1 MRKTEYHPGSD
12 GFHDLYLGHGIYIHW
27 LRNTLCKTIR
37 LDLTL
42 SQPLSK
48 PENALAALISRLGER
63 GTVSLPTMQEI
74 GRAVDQLYG
83 AYLSTGVSVLG
94 NRHLLSVSLEVL
106 APQYVEKRDRSDLL
120 PKALDIVRQIA
131 MDPLTEGWQFRE
143 RYVEQEKQVLLEQ
156 ITSICGDRMAY
167 ALGRCAD
174 EVDGMRITPLGSE
187 EDIKKIDSVSLASFH
202 REFLQRSEVHFYFS
216 GSVSAED
223 VILVS
228 RCVPLWFKA
237 VEREHSG
244 GKGPIEDAL
253 KRLNS
258 VRRIYEIGQTKQG
271 KLVYGFQVPSARNLR
286 SYVLLLLLNA
296 LLGGEGTSFLY
307 RYLREETRLCYFIE
321 SQIDPPL
328 GKGYVLANVE
338 PEAYQKALEEI
349 ERGID
354 DLRKGRVSEQD
365 WTRAKALLRHRFADF
380 KEDRDSL
387 QRLNLHSVI
396 FGYSMPLSEMEYNLA
411 AIQLEE
417 IVDVANRL
425 TPSVIYFLY
434 GNGVEA

>member
-48 PENALAALISRLGER
+48 PENALGALISRLGER

-83 AYLSTGVSVLG
+83 AFLSTGVSVLG

-120 PKALDIVRQIA
+120 LKALDIVRQIA
-131 MDPLTEGWQFRE
+131 MDPLTEGGQFRE
-143 RYVEQEKQVLLEQ
+143 QYVEQERQVLREQ

-202 REFLQRSEVHFYFS
+202 RELLQRSEVHFYFS

-223 VILVS
+223 VILVG

-244 GKGPIEDAL
+244 GRGPIEDAL
-253 KRLNS
+253 NSLNS
-258 VRRIYEIGQTKQG
+258 VRRIYESGQTKQG
-271 KLVYGFQVPSARNLR
+271 KLVYGVQVPSARNLR

-321 SQIDPPL
+321 SQIDPLL

-338 PEAYQKALEEI
+338 LEAYQRALREI

-365 WTRAKALLRHRFADF
+365 WTRAKALLGHRFADF

-387 QRLNLHSVI
+387 QRLNLLSLI
-396 FGYSMPLSEMEYNLA
+396 SGYSMPLSEMEYILA
-411 AIQLEE
+411 TIQLEE

>member
-12 GFHDLYLGHGIYIHW
+12 GFHDLYLGRGIYIHW

-48 PENALAALISRLGER
+48 PENALGALISRLGER

-74 GRAVDQLYG
+74 GRAADQLYG

-106 APQYVEKRDRSDLL
+106 APQYIEKRDRSDLL

-131 MDPLTEGWQFRE
+131 MDPLTEGGQFRE
-143 RYVEQEKQVLLEQ
+143 QYVEQERQVLREQ

-202 REFLQRSEVHFYFS
+202 RELLQRSEVHFYFS

-223 VILVS
+223 VILVG

-244 GKGPIEDAL
+244 GRGPIEDAL
-253 KRLNS
+253 NSLNS
-258 VRRIYEIGQTKQG
+258 VRRIYESGQTKQG
-271 KLVYGFQVPSARNLR
+271 KLVYGVQVPSARNLR

-321 SQIDPPL
+321 SQIDPLL

-338 PEAYQKALEEI
+338 LEAYQRALEEI

-365 WTRAKALLRHRFADF
+365 WTRAKALLGHRFADF

-387 QRLNLHSVI
+387 QRLNLLSLI
-396 FGYSMPLSEMEYNLA
+396 SGYSMPLSEMEYNLA
-411 AIQLEE
+411 TIQLEE

-425 TPSVIYFLY
+425 TPNVIYYLY